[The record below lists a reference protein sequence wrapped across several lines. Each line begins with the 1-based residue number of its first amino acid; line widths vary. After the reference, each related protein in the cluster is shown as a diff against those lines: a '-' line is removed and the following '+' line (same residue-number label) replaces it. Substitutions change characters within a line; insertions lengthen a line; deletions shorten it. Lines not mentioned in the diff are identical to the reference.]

1 MEAKAVSFQAIE
13 VYDNPAQNGKDYI
26 LQVKIKNGPLL
37 RALRMRGFQN
47 ARQFCLKTG
56 MPQTEVGKYLSL
68 TRAPINRRGEWNKSA
83 LKLAQHLRLPPDSL
97 FPEQHLERALAKAS
111 GEIEVSSE
119 EVSLLIE
126 NESETSSEERER
138 LYLALEAALRTLTP
152 REERVI
158 RLRFGLGCKPHS
170 RDEVG
175 ERQDV
180 SRERVRQIEGKAIRK
195 LRFPSRAK
203 LMADEGYAA
212 ADDHI
217 KRARRRQT
225 ERIEEERRTR
235 KRIEEECGFTPNEIS
250 FNNAIKFG
258 LDVNAIKQAIEL
270 RLKGR
275 PFNQIAF
282 LHKAESHAHIIENF
296 VCRFVDD
303 LLTPED
309 SDQAFRDEIAA
320 MSLRNKL
327 KLALT
332 LF

>member
-1 MEAKAVSFQAIE
+1 VFAPGVAGRVPMEAKAVSFQAIE

-170 RDEVG
+170 LDEVG

-235 KRIEEECGFTPNEIS
+235 KRIEEECGFTP
-250 FNNAIKFG
+250 K
-258 LDVNAIKQAIEL
+258 AIEL